1 MVWLAST
8 TSASDASAARN
19 NGRNGTGRADNGQS
33 PNGAAEYRRRII
45 SPLFSGGGMVAS
57 ALSSTADALRIGGT
71 LAKNR
76 VLSFFGTA
84 RAAQL
89 MQKVHTLTDN

>member
-1 MVWLAST
+1 
-8 TSASDASAARN
+8 
-19 NGRNGTGRADNGQS
+19 
-33 PNGAAEYRRRII
+33 
-45 SPLFSGGGMVAS
+45 MVAG
-57 ALSSTADALRIGGT
+57 AHSSTADALRIGGT